1 MLNKKRQRFLLPLAK
16 IAISILLLW
25 LLIHSAQIKM
35 DLFATLIQQ
44 PILFFEV
51 ILLFLL
57 MIVIGAWRWYILN
70 SAQGIH
76 LGFYKSVFATYVGA
90 AFNNLLPSGVGGD
103 VVRLSYVFKQAP
115 QKKNEAVLTVFS
127 DRVLGFLA
135 IFITICFV
143 GIANIHFISHQ
154 PRVFYLF
161 LFCAAFCIGTLTIF
175 ILCIWLSNR
184 IQLSAWLYK
193 RLGNHSWSKPIIS
206 FFETLSIFRVEKM
219 VVVKGLMIS
228 VVVQLL
234 MTVAITMIANM
245 MGLPAVAFSSY
256 IIAMGITQ
264 IVNLIPLTP
273 GGVGVGEIAFANIL
287 LILNPGANA
296 AYATVL
302 LAYRLISMLAYLPGV
317 IGFIPKFASVAT
329 DLDTAQ

>member
-1 MLNKKRQRFLLPLAK
+1 MMFTKNRQRILFPLAK
-16 IAISILLLW
+16 IIIAILLIW
-25 LLIHSAQIKM
+25 MLIHSAQIKM
-35 DLFATLIQQ
+35 DLLVSLIQQ

-51 ILLFLL
+51 ILLFLF
-57 MIVIGAWRWYILN
+57 MIVIGAWRWYVLN

-103 VVRLSYVFKQAP
+103 VVRLSFVFKQAP

-135 IFITICFV
+135 VFITICFV
-143 GIANIHFISHQ
+143 GIANIHIISHQ

-161 LFCAAFCIGTLTIF
+161 LFCAAFCIGILTTF
-175 ILCIWLSNR
+175 ILCVWLSNR
-184 IQLSAWLYK
+184 IQLSTWLNK
-193 RLGNHSWSKPIIS
+193 RLGHRSWSKPIIS

-228 VVVQLL
+228 VAVQLL
-234 MTVAITMIANM
+234 MTVAITMIATM
-245 MGLPAVAFSSY
+245 MGLPSVPFSSY

-287 LILNPGANA
+287 LILNPGVNA

-302 LAYRLISMLAYLPGV
+302 LAYRLISMLAYFL
-317 IGFIPKFASVAT
+317 A
-329 DLDTAQ
+329 